1 MIQPSPS
8 PFEQWASSRGYEI
21 APAVLPA
28 ANRVYADRE
37 TQAAF
42 DAWNAGAASVA
53 RMLTESTL
61 ETEALR
67 ERIKA
72 LAGVVG

>member
-1 MIQPSPS
+1 VIAPAPS
-8 PFEQWASSRGYEI
+8 PFELWAKREGYDI

-28 ANRVYADRE
+28 ENRTYADPD
-37 TQAAF
+37 TQKLYE
-42 DAWNAGAASVA
+42 AWNGGQRSLA

-67 ERIKA
+67 ERIRD
-72 LAGVVG
+72 LAEA

>member
-1 MIQPSPS
+1 MIALAPS
-8 PFEQWASSRGYEI
+8 PFEQWAASRGYDT
-21 APAVLPA
+21 ARAVSPCELRSY
-28 ANRVYADRE
+28 ANSH
-37 TQAAF
+37 TQDAF
-42 DAWNAGAASVA
+42 NAWNGGEQNLA

-72 LAGVVG
+72 IAVSE